1 MTKYRR
7 SVAQETRANT
17 EKSPKRAVQFSM
29 VSENSGAKYATIIG
43 YLFTPPP
50 PNRLLCTQCLLS
62 QLIVV
67 VFFFFSN
74 SLRSSRDCYA
84 PGTSLAAGPGGIF
97 KSGEAVSCSQSSCS
111 SAPAKTLP
119 YPLPHANYNN
129 EDSTRRLNPPATHAI
144 FIV

>member
-1 MTKYRR
+1 MSKYRR
-7 SVAQETRANT
+7 SMAQETRANT
-17 EKSPKRAVQFSM
+17 EKSPKRAVQFWM
-29 VSENSGAKYATIIG
+29 VSEN
-43 YLFTPPP
+43 LFTPPP

-62 QLIVV
+62 QLIVAV
-67 VFFFFSN
+67 VFFFLFSN

-84 PGTSLAAGPGGIF
+84 RGTSLAAGPGGIF

-129 EDSTRRLNPPATHAI
+129 KDSTRRLNPPATHAI